1 MSYSRR
7 NILKGLTLGS
17 SYSLLSPVLAQLK
30 LNAQGDESKLPK
42 RFVFVVVSS
51 GIMPNEIESPS
62 LKPLLKDNDKYIN
75 VSLDKQ
81 TLDPSMKALEPLK
94 DYLSIVQGLSG
105 KMCSGGHT
113 GNYGA
118 LGVWRAP
125 GEKGAPLPK
134 RATVDSMLATMNP
147 AAINHMAT
155 GLTGGWGTR
164 VTEGVVYPDISA
176 AGPQKTIPFQASPDI
191 VFEQF
196 FGTVATND
204 KYAKQKL
211 TCKKNLLDFMHADIK
226 KTKKALPPE
235 ERAKLDHYLSALE
248 GLQGQ
253 DVKIDA
259 LKASLEKHVPEVTDK
274 YTSDMMES
282 RQEAHFDLIA
292 AALISG
298 VTNVATM
305 KIDNSATVYKGLGL
319 SGGSVHGFG
328 HNEGTEGKTGYECRN
343 TIRSHHF
350 EIIAHLAKKLKSVPE
365 GNANML
371 DNTMIIYVSPSGD
384 RHHGKLDSWPMVI
397 VGGCGNKLKL
407 PGRYIQFPGYGKQ
420 NHKTIGNWW
429 TSVLNAYGD
438 PIKHYGDF
446 DPGLMKGGLDQE
458 GPIPEIIT

>member
-7 NILKGLTLGS
+7 NILKGLTLGAS
-17 SYSLLSPVLAQLK
+17 HSLLSPVLAQLK
-30 LNAQGDESKLPK
+30 LNAQGDASNLPK

-62 LKPLLKDNDKYIN
+62 LKPLLKDNDKFISE
-75 VSLDKQ
+75 SLDKH

-94 DYLSIVQGLSG
+94 DYLSIIQGLSG

-134 RATVDSMLATMNP
+134 RATVDSMLGKMHP

-155 GLTGGWGTR
+155 GAGKWGSR

-191 VFEQF
+191 VFEQL
-196 FGTVATND
+196 FGTVASND
-204 KYAKQKL
+204 KYSKQKL
-211 TCKKNLLDFMHADIK
+211 VCKKNLLDFMHDDIK

-248 GLQGQ
+248 NLQGQ
-253 DVKIDA
+253 DVKIHA
-259 LKASLEKHVPEVTDK
+259 LKESLEKHVPEVTEK
-274 YTSDMMES
+274 YTSDIPEL

-298 VTNVATM
+298 ITNVATM
-305 KIDNSATVYKGLGL
+305 KIDNSATIYKALGIE
-319 SGGSVHGFG
+319 GGSVHNFG
-328 HNEGTEGKTGYECRN
+328 HNEGTGGKTGFECRN
-343 TIRSHHF
+343 IIRKHHF
-350 EIIAHLAKKLKSVPE
+350 EVIAHLAKKLKNVPE
-365 GNANML
+365 GDGNML

-384 RHHGKLDSWPMVI
+384 RHHGKLDSWPMVV

-407 PGRYIQFPGYGKQ
+407 PGRYIQFPGYGKKD
-420 NHKTIGNWW
+420 HKTIGNWW

-458 GPIPEIIT
+458 GPIPEIIS